1 MGIQIKEIPDSFPK
15 KRRKILGPLA
25 RYLLKIQKWNII
37 GEIPNINKM
46 VLIGAPHTAYRDAWF
61 GLLAILSLDLQ
72 VKFFGAKWI
81 FSRLPSPIHFSKNL
95 DRQGIP
101 WPLGWLQKYLLLRL
115 GGIPVFREENKGLID
130 TACEILEGLDRFILC
145 IAPEGGL
152 KHVDTLKSGYYY
164 ISKKLN
170 IPYVPIEMDFKN
182 RCFKIHTPR
191 RVSDTFEKDSFE
203 VKQIFDG
210 IVGHKRTFKA

>member
-1 MGIQIKEIPDSFPK
+1 MQLKDIHNQIPQ

-25 RYLLKIQKWNII
+25 RALLKKQRWKII

-61 GLLAILSLDLQ
+61 GLLAILSLDIK
-72 VKFFGAKWI
+72 VKFFGAKWM
-81 FSRLPSPIHFSKNL
+81 FTRLPSPIHFSKNL

-101 WPLGWLQKYLLLRL
+101 WPFGWLQKYLILRL
-115 GGIPVFREENKGLID
+115 GGIPVFREVRKGLINSA
-130 TACEILEGLDRFILC
+130 TTTLKELDSFILC

-152 KHVDTLKSGYYY
+152 KHVETLKSGYYY
-164 ISKKLN
+164 ISKELD

-182 RCFKIHTPR
+182 KRFKIHKPR
-191 RVSDTFEKDSFE
+191 KVLDTFEKDSLE
-203 VKQIFDG
+203 VKKIFDG
-210 IVGHKRTFKA
+210 VVGCKRTFKQ